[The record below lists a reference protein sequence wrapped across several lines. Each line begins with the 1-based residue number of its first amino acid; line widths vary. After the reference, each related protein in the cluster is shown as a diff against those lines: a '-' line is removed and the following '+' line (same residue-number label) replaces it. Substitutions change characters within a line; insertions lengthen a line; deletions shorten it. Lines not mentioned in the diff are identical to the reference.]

1 MDNQIPQQNQTP
13 SSYESWLSQTAFRQ
27 PQEKS
32 FIDKLLGRKEV
43 YALEQLMK
51 KEELTRSELLDM
63 LYMLTSVEL
72 KLANLGEYDRY
83 LLGKYFTWVRDFVA
97 LAEFLYDYQ
106 SEINN
111 CKFSPEAKKD
121 IEDTLKAIQKTI
133 IHDVK
138 FSVDIYLFLIRST
151 MGLTAMAFDTLSK
164 GRYEYEYSGSSG
176 YPIQQPQQPS
186 KGSWLNP
193 FKR

>member
-1 MDNQIPQQNQTP
+1 MEPNQMPPNQDM
-13 SSYESWLSQTAFRQ
+13 SYESWLGKSAFRQ

-51 KEELTRSELLDM
+51 KEDLTRSELLDM

-106 SEINN
+106 SEIKN
-111 CKFSPEAKKD
+111 CNFTPEAKKD

-133 IHDVK
+133 LHDVK
-138 FSVDIYLFLIRST
+138 FSVDIYLYLIRST
-151 MGLTAMAFDTLSK
+151 MGLTAFAFDSLS
-164 GRYEYEYSGSSG
+164 RQRFEYEYSGNYG
-176 YPIQQPQQPS
+176 AIQQPQQPS